1 MRTRVIRGGKERH
14 DFALVLNRFM
24 GFMKCAVTNILKN
37 QACSEQAQRTHE
49 TRRDC
54 GLPEPVRPG
63 RAKPKT
69 KMSSSDGGSRFDS
82 AAGAAA
88 GTRAC
93 TSLCIAGIDSLIEL
107 SVEFLSVSVVQL
119 WH

>member
-1 MRTRVIRGGKERH
+1 MNSGGKERH

-24 GFMKCAVTNILKN
+24 GFMKCAVINI
-37 QACSEQAQRTHE
+37 QHE

>member
-1 MRTRVIRGGKERH
+1 MIRGGKERH

-37 QACSEQAQRTHE
+37 QACSEQAHRTHE

-69 KMSSSDGGSRFDS
+69 KMSSSEEVASTVLQAQRQ
-82 AAGAAA
+82 ARVLAHRYA
-88 GTRAC
+88 
-93 TSLCIAGIDSLIEL
+93 LQVLIA
-107 SVEFLSVSVVQL
+107 
-119 WH
+119 